1 MSYSSDLKHQL
12 AGKEI
17 KRNCCRKAILFG
29 MLAMRGQ
36 RKDGSLTISLESSST
51 APLFVD
57 ILKSTFGVTTKMSRF
72 GKEGSRARIDFMS
85 QPLAEY
91 IDAGE
96 LTYPQ
101 KNPPC
106 PHCQTHFMRGIFLA
120 SGCMADFKKLY
131 RMEFYPKTRVDGLFS
146 LLAETVGEPKVTVR
160 RGETV
165 FYYKTNATICD
176 ILALIG
182 AEADAFALI
191 NDTIMAGYRNAA
203 NRRAN
208 CEARN
213 IEKSVEASMRFVG
226 IIRRLMAVDKLSALP
241 HELQMTAKLRAEN
254 PTVSLAA
261 LGARCTPPVS
271 KSGMNHRLEKIEARA
286 KEILAGC
293 EEEGEEE

>member
-1 MSYSSDLKHQL
+1 MSYSSDLKRQL
-12 AGKEI
+12 AEKEI
-17 KRNCCRKAILFG
+17 KRNCCRKAVLLG

-36 RKDGSLTISLESSST
+36 TKNGMLTISLEPSGV

-57 ILKSTFGVTTKMSRF
+57 LLKSAFGVAAKMSRF
-72 GKEGSRARIDFMS
+72 GKEGSRAHIDFVS
-85 QPLAEY
+85 STLAEY
-91 IDAGE
+91 IDKGE

-106 PHCQTHFMRGIFLA
+106 PHCQAHFIRGIFLA
-120 SGCMADFKKLY
+120 SGRMADFKKLY
-131 RMEFYPKTRVDGLFS
+131 RLEFSPKTRAEGLFS

-160 RGETV
+160 RGDTV

-271 KSGMNHRLEKIEARA
+271 KSGMNHRLERIEAFA
-286 KEILAGC
+286 KEILASC
-293 EEEGEEE
+293 EEEGKEE